1 MNKKLKEA
9 LIKKHNENKE
19 LFPSLYEQRW
29 VEKAATDGWNEL
41 VKDFEKVS
49 PKLAEELGKE
59 GRLKSPCCHLLHR
72 LWNALNTFFHQ
83 AIEDGMTTVEL
94 SLDEL
99 QKLTAEIKEI
109 IKED

>member
-41 VKDFEKVS
+41 VKNLEKLS
-49 PKLAEELGKE
+49 PKLAEETKVKGGYNLIAVIYYSSFE
-59 GRLKSPCCHLLHR
+59 
-72 LWNALNTFFHQ
+72 NALNTFFHQ

-109 IKED
+109 IKE

>member
-41 VKDFEKVS
+41 VKNLEKSS
-49 PKLAEELGKE
+49 PKLAEAAKVE
-59 GRLKSPCCHLLHR
+59 GGYNPIAFIYYTAFE
-72 LWNALNTFFHQ
+72 NALNTFFHQ

-99 QKLTAEIKEI
+99 QKLTAEIKE
-109 IKED
+109 KTV

>member
-49 PKLAEELGKE
+49 PKLAEELEKKDGYNPLAVIYYTAFE
-59 GRLKSPCCHLLHR
+59 
-72 LWNALNTFFHQ
+72 NALNTFFHQ
-83 AIEDGMTTVEL
+83 VMEDGMTTVEL

-109 IKED
+109 IKE